1 MSNEFKRKIT
11 TQAAL
16 TGVIVIAAVAVL
28 VYLGRNIGTVST
40 KIYGLRNQASI
51 YAADIVQI
59 SNLREQ
65 AKLAAPYST
74 KLAVALPSKSNV
86 IVLSNTVNTIAL
98 KDGVNVGF
106 RFGAEGQRNS
116 VGLNYVAFEMS
127 VQGPYNNIVQ
137 FISDLEGS
145 GNYLVIDNISL
156 LAGSNGMDGVI
167 NGRVYFYNNGTGQGQ

>member
-1 MSNEFKRKIT
+1 MSKEFKRKIT

-16 TGVIVIAAVAVL
+16 AGIIVIAAAAVL
-28 VYLGRNIGTVST
+28 IYLGKNIQAVSA
-40 KIYGLRNQASI
+40 KIYGLRTQASV

-65 AKLAAPYST
+65 AKLAVPYSA
-74 KLAVALPSKSNV
+74 KLASALPSKSNV
-86 IVLSNTVNTIAL
+86 IVLSNTVDTVAL

-106 RFGAEGQRNS
+106 RFGAEGQRNA
-116 VGLNYVAFEMS
+116 VGLNYVGFEMS
-127 VQGPYNNIVQ
+127 VQGSYNNIVQ
-137 FISDLEGS
+137 FISDLEGG

-167 NGRVYFYNNGTGQGQ
+167 NGRVYFYDNGTGQGQ

>member
-1 MSNEFKRKIT
+1 MSKEFKRKIT
-11 TQAAL
+11 TQATLA
-16 TGVIVIAAVAVL
+16 GIIIIAAVAVL
-28 VYLGRNIGTVST
+28 IYLGKNIQAVSA
-40 KIYGLRNQASI
+40 KIYGLRTQASV

-65 AKLAAPYST
+65 AKLAVPYSA

-86 IVLSNTVNTIAL
+86 IVLSNTVDTIAL

-106 RFGAEGQRNS
+106 RFGAEGQRNA
-116 VGLNYVAFEMS
+116 VGLNYVGFEMS

-156 LAGSNGMDGVI
+156 IVGGSGMDGVV